1 MKTWGKEPESLEGI
15 IRTFSRDLAEYP
27 AEKILKAISTHA
39 RRSQEFPTTADIDG
53 LIKRNGRPPL
63 KESDIIAIRKK
74 DWEDRTAA
82 ECQMLRDWDEQQQ
95 TGWDDYQPDPMR
107 AERHREENNR
117 LREEIDA
124 LKAENRRLAGL
135 LADAKRQPPES
146 KITQDVRIQ
155 NTINWMKETGA
166 SQMDIEN
173 FIASTKQ
180 EAAA

>member
-53 LIKRNGRPPL
+53 MIKRNGRPPL
-63 KESDIIAIRKK
+63 RESDIIAIRKK
-74 DWEDRTAA
+74 SGEDRSAA
-82 ECQMLRDWDEQQQ
+82 EWQMLRDWEMQQQ
-95 TGWDDYQPDPMR
+95 TGWDDYQPDPTR

-166 SQMDIEN
+166 SQYEIDQ
-173 FIASTKQ
+173 FIQSMEK
-180 EAAA
+180 AAA